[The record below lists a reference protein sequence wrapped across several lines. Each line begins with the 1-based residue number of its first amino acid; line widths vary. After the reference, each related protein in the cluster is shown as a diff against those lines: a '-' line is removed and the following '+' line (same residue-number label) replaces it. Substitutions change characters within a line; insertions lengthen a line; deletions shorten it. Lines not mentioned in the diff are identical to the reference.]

1 MIKAL
6 LLLDLL
12 SEDDEEQI
20 KPCKRIH
27 WVRPWIVRK
36 EQRGA
41 YHLLVRELA
50 LGDETVYCNFFRTTK
65 ACTISD
71 KIACLVGKRDALM
84 RLSIKAD
91 ERLAVTLRYLATGET
106 FKLLQYCF
114 RISRTTILYVVS
126 ECCDALF
133 KILGPDFHKMPDSE
147 EEWCAIDHFG
157 GFSVSGNTWSLIGFS
172 RQTWPNII

>member
-1 MIKAL
+1 MEKKRKMIKAL

-20 KPCKRIH
+20 KPRKRIH

-36 EQRGA
+36 E
-41 YHLLVRELA
+41 
-50 LGDETVYCNFFRTTK
+50 
-65 ACTISD
+65 
-71 KIACLVGKRDALM
+71 KRDALM

-114 RISRTTILYVVS
+114 RMSRTTISYVVS

-133 KILGPDFHKMPDSE
+133 KILGPDFLKTPDSE
-147 EEWCAIDHFG
+147 EEWCAIAKHF
-157 GFSVSGNTWSLIGFS
+157 TQW
-172 RQTWPNII
+172 